1 MRENF
6 TLLSLRRESHMSQ
19 LLVLQERLRN
29 VPPADTSG
37 SYSEHQNSLKAQ
49 EDETQKRF
57 NEWKQGLAV
66 EFAADLSPAAQE
78 YIFEKAWEDG
88 CERANQYN
96 LPYPHNQVERE
107 YASLAAF
114 AQGLQEL

>member
-1 MRENF
+1 
-6 TLLSLRRESHMSQ
+6 MSQ

-29 VPPADTSG
+29 IPAADTSG
-37 SYSEHQNSLKAQ
+37 SYADHERSKQ
-49 EDETQKRF
+49 EREQETRKRF
-57 NEWKQGLAV
+57 NEWKQGLAA

-88 CERANQYN
+88 CDRASEYN